1 MKTISMK
8 KFFSLLLCLC
18 MLLSMNSTAFAAEGE
33 ENTCDHVWNEGV
45 VTLEPTCTT
54 EGVKTFT
61 CTVDECGKTKEEPIP
76 AAHSWDEGTVTL
88 EPTCTTAGVKTYS
101 CTADGCGKTITEPI
115 PATNVHNYVDGICA
129 YDDCRREA
137 ECTKAENCPA
147 LSHEAD
153 CLSQLCDKCGNDN
166 HEGSCPCNKE
176 ATCPAND
183 DAHEADCVKKLT
195 DEANKAKI
203 AEVNALIAALPD
215 VVTSGNY
222 DSVMAQLYVIKA
234 KETELGAELWS
245 QVDHAKLNAVILATQ
260 APLTADE
267 CTCTAKCDAA
277 TTACLFCKNGGTCPK
292 GPAVAKIGEVGYDSL
307 DAALKAANA
316 MTSAVTIT
324 ICGVAVYS
332 DSSPNLAATPGSISF
347 VGEGSGAE
355 IRITRNGSNGY
366 ICGAG
371 SAPAVS
377 FSNLIL
383 SKPAGGHASDAG
395 FMNCGFTTYR
405 VASVSYSGCTFP
417 NGAAAGGCAT
427 NYSGCTFG
435 KSHDKYALW
444 LYGNP
449 DVNVDNCI
457 FDCDRGVKMYSVLG
471 AEPEL
476 SVTNSDFSKLTGKPA
491 IVMTHA
497 ESVSLSG
504 NTYSETGTLEL
515 EAGAQGAAFSSTD
528 PVVCKTED
536 SGGTLQPS
544 GVLVDGKIY
553 ITVTDA
559 AAVAESGDTVTLLY
573 DSEETVE
580 LPVGVTLDKGSF
592 EAGGVTVAATVAK
605 IGDTL
610 YGSLQEAIDAAYT
623 AGGNVTIDLLDNISG
638 TYTVKEKVGLYLTIN
653 GGGKTLAGTIKVT
666 ALSDTNDNR
675 RTTISGLNFVNTG
688 STATDFISAG
698 ASNYYPRLTVD
709 GCSFTGNGSG
719 IDVAVRTKDAY
730 GLVISNCT
738 GTKLH
743 SFLQN
748 TAGVGI
754 TVTGV
759 TVTDSKSG
767 ISTGTAQ
774 GITISG
780 CNIAAGAGYGIRIDA
795 NTYNNNASISNN
807 TVSAFIPVCVRKV
820 NAVSN
825 ISFSGNTM
833 TQTNSDG
840 YWCVIGT
847 EEYEENGGLPTTG
860 LDKVFVSGL
869 SAQQEEGVYGAV
881 FAEASI
887 GSKLYPTLREAIAAA
902 KDGDTIKLLRDI
914 ELSSTLIIGDP
925 NGAFNK
931 IGITIDGN
939 GKTLKAVGSGWN
951 DNMWLV
957 DVTYNA
963 AISDLT
969 IDGSNT
975 GCKGIQFYTSNSSLT
990 NAVIKNISADKW
1002 GYTDY
1007 ALHSNASNVALS
1019 GVSLVDCK
1027 HGHII
1032 VDIGSNTGR
1041 TESVIK
1047 ATGSVSGATVIL
1059 NNAGAK
1065 ATAAQDGL
1073 TVIKGTDASI
1083 AGHILVYENGSYVL
1097 VTAKA
1102 SIGSTAYPSVEA
1114 ALAAAKDGDTVT
1126 LLADAGD
1133 ISVSSSI
1140 TLDLNGNSVGDI
1152 TVASGKTLS
1161 VSEEDLAA
1169 AGSLSL
1175 ADSLGDVKVGNN
1187 VIGLEDGTIAATSA
1201 GLSVTP
1207 SGSGK
1212 SYVSLNDMFVG
1223 VPAGSSLILNA
1234 DGSAKIPAGGSV
1246 VFAGSFEVPVAAES
1260 ALAADGTLTLYPAEV
1275 QDYGY
1280 GKVTV
1285 TYGESAK
1292 SETVF
1297 VPAGKSLTV
1306 KADKNGNPVYD
1317 SSAEEDPIVTA
1328 GSVEKPKL
1336 SITPSR
1342 KAFYKFGLGT
1352 LSFTCNGFCDTLETV
1367 SVDGVGLNDT
1377 AYTLQRGSTI
1387 VKLKNDY
1394 LKTLALG
1401 DHTLKLT
1408 YADGQTVTATISI
1421 VNTPVTGDSNN
1432 LAIWLAVLGLSGLLC
1447 TAAVLVLKRRRA

>member
-1 MKTISMK
+1 MKANTGIK
-8 KFFSLLLCLC
+8 KLFSLLLCIC
-18 MLLSMNSTAFAAEGE
+18 MLLSMNSPAFAAEVE
-33 ENTCDHVWNEGV
+33 EITCTHDAATEPVA
-45 VTLEPTCTT
+45 PTCITPGN
-54 EGVKTFT
+54 ENIV
-61 CTVDECGKTKEEPIP
+61 CSLCGELIDNSIP
-76 AAHSWDEGTVTL
+76 ATGIHNYVNGICAN
-88 EPTCTTAGVKTYS
+88 
-101 CTADGCGKTITEPI
+101 DGCGLV
-115 PATNVHNYVDGICA
+115 ATCN
-129 YDDCRREA
+129 
-137 ECTKAENCPA
+137 KAEDCPA
-147 LSHEAD
+147 AAGHDAD
-153 CLSQLCDKCGNDN
+153 CLSQLCDKCGNPN
-166 HEGSCPCNKE
+166 HNNSCPCSKE

-203 AEVNALIAALPD
+203 AEVNALIAALPETITVD
-215 VVTSGNY
+215 NY
-222 DSVMAQLYVIKA
+222 ASVMAQLEAIKA
-234 KETELGAELWS
+234 NETEMGELWN
-245 QVDHAKLNAVILATQ
+245 QLDLAKLNAVINATY
-260 APLTADE
+260 AASTLE
-267 CTCTAKCDAA
+267 GCVCTAKCDVA
-277 TTACLFCKNGGTCPK
+277 TTTCVYCLNSTCPR
-292 GPAVAKIGEVGYDSL
+292 GEAVAKIGEVGYDSL

-347 VGEGSGAE
+347 VGEGPSAE
-355 IRITRNGSNGY
+355 IRITRNGPNGY

-449 DVNVDNCI
+449 DVNVDNCN

-515 EAGAQGAAFSSTD
+515 ESGAQGAAFSSTD

-553 ITVTDA
+553 ITVADA
-559 AAVAESGDTVTLLY
+559 AAKAEEGSTVTLLH
-573 DSEETVE
+573 DSAETVE

-605 IGDTL
+605 IGETP
-610 YGSLQEAIDAAYT
+610 YASLQEAIDNVKNGETINLLADCSGTFTVNKSSVSFIIDGKISDTQKAKL
-623 AGGNVTIDLLDNISG
+623 AGGIKIGVGQNVTIRNIDF
-638 TYTVKEKVGLYLTIN
+638 VVGADTGDSFIYN
-653 GGGKTLAGTIKVT
+653 AG
-666 ALSDTNDNR
+666 SP
-675 RTTISGLNFVNTG
+675 TG
-688 STATDFISAG
+688 S
-698 ASNYYPRLTVD
+698 NYNTVMVVD
-709 GCSFTGNGSG
+709 GCSFTGSGSSP
-719 IDVAVRTKDAY
+719 VAITTKHPTNITVKNSY
-730 GLVISNCT
+730 GTGLHSLIQNTGGHKVTVDNVTIENSARGMSLGTVVSAEIKNCT
-738 GTKLH
+738 I
-743 SFLQN
+743 S
-748 TAGVGI
+748 VGA
-754 TVTGV
+754 
-759 TVTDSKSG
+759 DK
-767 ISTGTAQ
+767 
-774 GITISG
+774 
-780 CNIAAGAGYGIRIDA
+780 YGIRV
-795 NTYNNNASISNN
+795 NAENAGHNVLIENC
-807 TVSAFIPVCVRKV
+807 TVDAFIPVCVRK
-820 NAVSN
+820 ATTVSN

-833 TQTNSDG
+833 TQRNSDG
-840 YWCVIGT
+840 YWCVIGF
-847 EEYEENGGLPTTG
+847 EEYEENGVLPTSG

-869 SAQQEEGVYGAV
+869 SAQQEEGVYGGV

-902 KDGDTIKLLRDI
+902 KDGDTVKLLRDI

-925 NGAFNK
+925 NDAFNK
-931 IGITIDGN
+931 IGITVDGS
-939 GKTLKAVGSGWN
+939 GKTIKAVGSGWN

-963 AISDLT
+963 AISNLT
-969 IDGSNT
+969 IDGGNT
-975 GCKGIQFYTSNSSLT
+975 GCKGLQFYTSNSSLT

-1032 VDIGSNTGR
+1032 VDIGSSTGR
-1041 TESVIK
+1041 TESVIN

-1065 ATAAQDGL
+1065 ATTAQDGL
-1073 TVIKGTDASI
+1073 TVIKGTDAGI

-1097 VTAKA
+1097 VAAKA

-1126 LLADAGD
+1126 LLTDAGD

-1140 TLDLNGNSVGDI
+1140 TLDLNGNNLNGDI
-1152 TVASGKTLS
+1152 TVAQGKTLS

-1169 AGSLSL
+1169 AGSLSF
-1175 ADSLGDVKVGNN
+1175 ADSLGNVKIGDE
-1187 VIGLEDGTIAATSA
+1187 VIGLEDGTLAATAA

-1207 SGSGK
+1207 SGAGK
-1212 SYVSLNDMFVG
+1212 SYVRFNDMFVG
-1223 VPAGSSLILNA
+1223 VPAGQSLTVNA

-1246 VFAGSFEVPVAAES
+1246 VFAGSFEVPVASES
-1260 ALAADGTLTLYPAEV
+1260 TLAANGTLTLYPAEV
-1275 QDYGY
+1275 QNYGY

-1306 KADKNGNPVYD
+1306 KADKNGKPVYD
-1317 SSAEEDPIVTA
+1317 SSAEEAPIVTA

-1336 SITPSR
+1336 SITPSK

-1352 LSFTCNGFCDTLETV
+1352 LSFTCNGFCDTLDTV
-1367 SVDGVGLNDT
+1367 YVDGVGLNDT
-1377 AYTLQRGSTI
+1377 AYTIQRGSTI

-1408 YADGQTVTATISI
+1408 YADGQSVTATISI
-1421 VNTPVTGDSNN
+1421 VNTPVTGDSGYGIFAAGMGIS
-1432 LAIWLAVLGLSGLLC
+1432 LMGMLCVLF
-1447 TAAVLVLKRRRA
+1447 VLKKKRANN

>member
-18 MLLSMNSTAFAAEGE
+18 MLLSMNSPAFAAEGE
-33 ENTCDHVWNEGV
+33 ESTCAHGAATAPVA
-45 VTLEPTCTT
+45 PTCNTPGN
-54 EGVKTFT
+54 ENIPCPV
-61 CTVDECGKTKEEPIP
+61 CGEPID
-76 AAHSWDEGTVTL
+76 S
-88 EPTCTTAGVKTYS
+88 
-101 CTADGCGKTITEPI
+101 PI
-115 PATNVHNYVDGICA
+115 PATDVHNYVDGFCA
-129 YDDCRREA
+129 NEGCGLA
-137 ECTKAENCPA
+137 ATCTKAEDCPA

-203 AEVNALIAALPD
+203 AEVNALIAALPETITVD
-215 VVTSGNY
+215 NY
-222 DSVMAQLYVIKA
+222 ASVMAQLEAIKA
-234 KETELGAELWS
+234 NETEMGELWN
-245 QVDHAKLNAVILATQ
+245 QLDLDKLNAVINATY
-260 APLTADE
+260 AANTLE
-267 CTCTAKCDAA
+267 GCICTAKCDD
-277 TTACLFCKNGGTCPK
+277 TTACVFCLSNECPK

-316 MTSAVTIT
+316 MTGEVTIT
-324 ICGVAVYS
+324 ICGNTTYTGAVALNGSYS
-332 DSSPNLAATPGSISF
+332 KLNFVGASKTDSIS
-347 VGEGSGAE
+347 
-355 IRITRNGSNGY
+355 IPSNIGY
-366 ICGAG
+366 IDGSTGA
-371 SAPAVS
+371 AIS
-377 FSNLIL
+377 FSNLTL
-383 SKPAGGHASDAG
+383 RKPDGVWMGNAAHMAHY
-395 FMNCGFTTYR
+395 FTVYCGS
-405 VASVSYSGCTFP
+405 SVSYSGCDFP
-417 NGAAAGGCAT
+417 EGSSAQGRPTSYYGCSFSNG
-427 NYSGCTFG
+427 NYSLGGKYSLWVYSNTTVTVDTCTFNG
-435 KSHDKYALW
+435 T
-444 LYGNP
+444 
-449 DVNVDNCI
+449 
-457 FDCDRGVKMYSVLG
+457 RGVKMYAEGNAAPGNLIMKKSSLAG
-471 AEPEL
+471 A
-476 SVTNSDFSKLTGKPA
+476 DDKPA
-491 IVMTHA
+491 IVLTKG
-497 ESVSLSG
+497 SSI
-504 NTYSETGTLEL
+504 TLEGNSYPSTGVL
-515 EAGAQGAAFSSTD
+515 ELDHEGSPNGVALSTD
-528 PVVCKTED
+528 LEPEKLKCIND
-536 SGGTLQPS
+536 NYPDGC

-553 ITVTDA
+553 TTVTDA
-559 AAVAESGDTVTLLY
+559 AAVAEEGSTVTLLH

-580 LPVGVTLDKGSF
+580 LPAGVKLDKGSF
-592 EAGGVTVAATVAK
+592 EAGGVTVAAPVAK
-605 IGDTL
+605 IGDVEYGSLQSAVDAAKNGDVITL
-610 YGSLQEAIDAAYT
+610 CQSVSEPVTVTQKPDVAFTIDGAGNTMSNSITVDGRSSRYPTAGLTIRNINFTGNSVTGEAFINLGVSGNNNTRYTSNVSVQGCSFSSTGNTVPCIKSYTGGDTNLSVIGCTANAGTHSLLQVDNVEGKLTISGNKVYSKNGINLNSSGNVEITGNDISVSGYAVRTGASSGTAVTPSIVLSGNTLATNNKEGDPVIVVRSTTESATITMSENSVSGNTHIGGNTTNTTINADGNYWDGEEAPKTSGTPVEVLTYYSDAERTDLVTSDKVIASIGDELYLSLQEAIAD
-623 AGGNVTIDLLDNISG
+623 
-638 TYTVKEKVGLYLTIN
+638 
-653 GGGKTLAGTIKVT
+653 
-666 ALSDTNDNR
+666 
-675 RTTISGLNFVNTG
+675 
-688 STATDFISAG
+688 
-698 ASNYYPRLTVD
+698 
-709 GCSFTGNGSG
+709 
-719 IDVAVRTKDAY
+719 
-730 GLVISNCT
+730 
-738 GTKLH
+738 
-743 SFLQN
+743 
-748 TAGVGI
+748 
-754 TVTGV
+754 
-759 TVTDSKSG
+759 
-767 ISTGTAQ
+767 
-774 GITISG
+774 
-780 CNIAAGAGYGIRIDA
+780 
-795 NTYNNNASISNN
+795 
-807 TVSAFIPVCVRKV
+807 
-820 NAVSN
+820 
-825 ISFSGNTM
+825 
-833 TQTNSDG
+833 
-840 YWCVIGT
+840 
-847 EEYEENGGLPTTG
+847 
-860 LDKVFVSGL
+860 
-869 SAQQEEGVYGAV
+869 
-881 FAEASI
+881 
-887 GSKLYPTLREAIAAA
+887 A
-902 KDGDTIKLLRDI
+902 KDGDTIKLLQDV

-931 IGITIDGN
+931 IGITINGN
-939 GKTLKAVGSGWN
+939 DKTIKAVGTGWN

-963 AISDLT
+963 AISNLT
-969 IDGSNT
+969 FDGNNT
-975 GCKGIQFYTSNSSLT
+975 GCKGVQFYTSNSSLS

-1007 ALHSNASNVALS
+1007 ALHSNASDVALS

-1032 VDIGSNTGR
+1032 VDVGSNTGR
-1041 TESVIK
+1041 TDSSIN

-1059 NNAGAK
+1059 NTPEAK
-1065 ATAAQDGL
+1065 ATASQDGL
-1073 TVIKGTDASI
+1073 TVLKGTDASVSD
-1083 AGHILVYENGSYVL
+1083 HVLVYANGSYVL
-1097 VTAKA
+1097 IVPVAQVGETVYE
-1102 SIGSTAYPSVEA
+1102 TLDEA
-1114 ALAAAKDGDTVT
+1114 IAAAAEGGTVKLLKDIDDDVT
-1126 LLADAGD
+1126 IGKNLT
-1133 ISVSSSI
+1133 I
-1140 TLDLNGNSVGDI
+1140 DLNGNKLNGDI

-1175 ADSLGDVKVGNN
+1175 ADSLGDVKIGDD

-1212 SYVSLNDMFVG
+1212 SYVAYNNQLVG
-1223 VPAGSSLILNA
+1223 VPAGSSLTLNA
-1234 DGSAKIPAGGSV
+1234 DGSAKVPAGGSV

-1317 SSAEEDPIVTA
+1317 SSAEEEPIVTA

-1408 YADGQTVTATISI
+1408 YADGQSVTATISI
-1421 VNTPVTGDSNN
+1421 VNTPVTGDSSN